1 MSTSSAFLFDADPTE
16 ALRRDLLDG
25 IRQGR
30 WTAGTRLPT
39 ERSLCEHYGVS
50 RSALR
55 RVLQDFKN
63 MGVVVQRVGSGTY
76 VTPEAGTRL
85 SSTSFEPSAISPA
98 EIMEARLLL
107 EPLLMDLVV
116 NNATAADF
124 EKLDDCCAHGEAA
137 RTLEEVEHWDSRFH
151 EQLAHATH
159 NAFFICVFELVAQ
172 VRDSGEWGLLKKKS
186 VTAERRRR
194 YEREHRELVAALKN
208 RDVDTARHAISE
220 HLLNIRYNLLG
231 RL

>member
-1 MSTSSAFLFDADPTE
+1 MSNSSNFLFEPDPAE
-16 ALRRDLLDG
+16 ALRRELLDG
-25 IRQGR
+25 LRRGR
-30 WTAGTRLPT
+30 WTAGSRLPT
-39 ERSLCEHYGVS
+39 ERALCEHYGVS

-55 RVLQDFKN
+55 RVLQELKD
-63 MGVVVQRVGSGTY
+63 MDVVVQKVGSGTY
-76 VTPEAGTRL
+76 VAQDAAAKL
-85 SSTSFEPSAISPA
+85 SRKSFEPSAISPA

-124 EKLDDCCAHGEAA
+124 DKLDHCCEQGESAQ
-137 RTLEEVEHWDSRFH
+137 TLEEFEHWDSRFH
-151 EQLAHATH
+151 EQLAYATR
-159 NAFFICVFELVAQ
+159 NAFFINVFELIAQ

-186 VTAERRRR
+186 VTTERRRR

-208 RDVDTARHAISE
+208 RDVDTAKRAISG
-220 HLLNIRYNLLG
+220 HLLNIRFNLLG